1 MIAWTIYITFAGAVI
16 LLIMPRI
23 FARWIALAT
32 TAAGLFTSLIAF
44 FQMSIVD
51 LSTFKTIV
59 RVPWVPML
67 GMNYHLAVDG
77 ISLTMTLVTGLVAVA
92 SVLFSWDVEHRP
104 GEFFF
109 WLLLVVGGS
118 YGVFLSA
125 DLFLFFLF
133 YELVIVPKYFLIA
146 IWGSTNKEYG
156 AMKLTLYSFFGG
168 ALVFVGIIAAY
179 VTAGSLDL
187 QQLAQF
193 QFTAQLQ
200 SWAFPVLFIG
210 FAVLAG
216 IWPLHTWAPTGH
228 VAAPTAGSMLLA
240 GIVMKLGSYA
250 GLRVAMNL
258 FPQGFQ
264 MWRVWIAVLAVI
276 GIVYA
281 AGVALRQRDLKFVI
295 GYSSVSHMGFVLL
308 GFATAN
314 VLGVSGAVLQ
324 MFSHGVIGALLFA
337 VAGRMVYR
345 RTHTRDLDALSD
357 MGLGRAL
364 TFAAFS
370 FVIASAASMGIP
382 GFSGFAAEVTILIGA
397 WKAYPLAVW
406 ITGTGMVLVAAFT
419 LRALKK
425 SFLGESASEVRTQKG
440 RAPVDADWKEQQ
452 DITVRITIA
461 EKCGACLLMFATLA
475 VGLYPKLL
483 LDRIM
488 PAVEAMRFLK

>member
-1 MIAWTIYITFAGAVI
+1 MIAWTIYITFAGAV
-16 LLIMPRI
+16 LLVFTPRA

-32 TAAGLFTSLIAF
+32 TAAGLVTSVIAL
-44 FQMSIVD
+44 FQISIVD
-51 LSTFKTIV
+51 LATFKTIV

-77 ISLTMTLVTGLVAVA
+77 ISLTMALVTGVVAVA

-104 GEFFF
+104 NEFFF

-125 DLFLFFLF
+125 DLFLLFLF

-168 ALVFVGIIAAY
+168 ALVFIGIIAAY

-193 QFTAQLQ
+193 QFTPQLQ
-200 SWAFPVLFIG
+200 SWAFPVLFVG

-264 MWRVWIAVLAVI
+264 TWRVWIAVLAVI

-314 VLGVSGAVLQ
+314 ALGVSGSVLQ

-345 RTHTRDLDALSD
+345 RTHTRDLDTLSD
-357 MGLGRAL
+357 MGLSRAL
-364 TFAAFS
+364 PFAAFS

-382 GFSGFAAEVTILIGA
+382 GFSGFAAEITILIGA

-406 ITGTGMVLVAAFT
+406 ITGIGMVLVAAFT

-425 SFLGESASEVRTQKG
+425 SFFGESASEVRTQEG
-440 RAPVDADWKEQQ
+440 RVPVDADWNEQQ
-452 DITVRITIA
+452 NITARITMA
-461 EKCGACLLMFATLA
+461 EKCGACLLMFA
-475 VGLYPKLL
+475 
-483 LDRIM
+483 
-488 PAVEAMRFLK
+488 

>member
-364 TFAAFS
+364 PFAAFS

-425 SFLGESASEVRTQKG
+425 SFFGESASEVRTQKG